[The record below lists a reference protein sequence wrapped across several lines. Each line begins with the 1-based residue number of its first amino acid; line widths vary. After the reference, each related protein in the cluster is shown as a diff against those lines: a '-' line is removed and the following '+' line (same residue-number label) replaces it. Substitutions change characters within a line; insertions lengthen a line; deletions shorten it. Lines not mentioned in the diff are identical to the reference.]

1 MPANGDGSRLKEGN
15 NFRRIYRL
23 LFWVIFNSQLIKY
36 AKQTMFLDSIVLRFT
51 NFRRRKHSFSSPIP
65 RKFELPIE
73 NNKHPNFEWRGQWRG
88 VDYFVL

>member
-36 AKQTMFLDSIVLRFT
+36 AKQSNVPRFNFLSKRYKPQSVSQG
-51 NFRRRKHSFSSPIP
+51 NFD
-65 RKFELPIE
+65 
-73 NNKHPNFEWRGQWRG
+73 
-88 VDYFVL
+88 VA